1 MLKWVTDTL
10 QAASMGPAALPLAF
24 LLGLVS
30 AVASAC
36 CTLPAMG
43 MLVAY
48 SGSRET
54 VDRRSAFR
62 SAVWFLAGTTL
73 ALMILGF
80 VAGWV
85 GQTAQAFLGRYWK
98 LFAGGVAVLFGLAT
112 LKLLPF
118 KLPSRAR
125 KEGALSASGGKM
137 GAALGGLILGGGV
150 AACSLPCNPGIFIVI
165 GASVL
170 MGKIVWGMLLMAAFA
185 VGFSLTEGIINRPSD
200 VLDISVI
207 EREKGLELAM
217 IVNQECY
224 ARLENQRRNLVGR
237 TGCGLCGAESLEQA
251 MRNPAVVASQV
262 EAPVIGIPL
271 EAGSLSGID
280 ALLSILQLPKGVP
293 VATMGIGKQG
303 VINAVL
309 LAERIVKAQSR

>member
-1 MLKWVTDTL
+1 MTDMLRWVTDTL

-48 SGSRET
+48 SGTRQD
-54 VDRRSAFR
+54 VNRRAALV
-62 SAVWFLAGTTL
+62 SAVWFLVGTTL

-80 VAGWV
+80 VAGLV

-98 LFAGGVAVLFGLAT
+98 LFAGVVAVLFGLAT

-118 KLPSRAR
+118 KLPSRAQT
-125 KEGALSASGGKM
+125 EGASSTSSGKL
-137 GAALGGLILGGGV
+137 GAALGGLFLGGGV

-170 MGKIVWGMLLMAAFA
+170 MGKLLWGMVLMAAFA
-185 VGFSLTEGIINRPSD
+185 IGFSLPLAAILIGVSFGKASLNARKADAAIRVIAG
-200 VLDISVI
+200 VL
-207 EREKGLELAM
+207 
-217 IVNQECY
+217 
-224 ARLENQRRNLVGR
+224 LVG
-237 TGCGLCGAESLEQA
+237 
-251 MRNPAVVASQV
+251 
-262 EAPVIGIPL
+262 
-271 EAGSLSGID
+271 AGFY
-280 ALLSILQLPKGVP
+280 
-293 VATMGIGKQG
+293 
-303 VINAVL
+303 L
-309 LAERIVKAQSR
+309 LATF